1 MNVLR
6 TLSLLGATLT
16 MGLVTG
22 AFALY
27 AHAIMPGL
35 KTTDDRTFVAAFQAV
50 DRAIINPWFML
61 AGFLGALVLT
71 GAAALLHIGHD
82 PLPWIVVAL
91 VAYIVVF
98 AITLAVN
105 VPLNDALKAAGSA
118 DPAAARAA
126 FDEARWAAWNL
137 VRVGLSVG
145 AFVALCWALVVY
157 DRT

>member
-1 MNVLR
+1 MNALR
-6 TLSLLGATLT
+6 TLSLLAATLT

-27 AHAIMPGL
+27 AHAVMPGL
-35 KTTDDRTFVAAFQAV
+35 KTTDDRTFVAAFQAI

-61 AGFLGALVLT
+61 TGFAGALVFT
-71 GAAALLHIGHD
+71 GAATLLQLGRD
-82 PLPWIVVAL
+82 PLPWVAGAL

-98 AITLAVN
+98 VITLAVN
-105 VPLNDALKAAGSA
+105 VPLNDTLKAAGSA
-118 DPAAARAA
+118 DLAGAREA
-126 FDEARWAAWNL
+126 FDEARWAVWNL
-137 VRVGLSVG
+137 VRVVLSAG